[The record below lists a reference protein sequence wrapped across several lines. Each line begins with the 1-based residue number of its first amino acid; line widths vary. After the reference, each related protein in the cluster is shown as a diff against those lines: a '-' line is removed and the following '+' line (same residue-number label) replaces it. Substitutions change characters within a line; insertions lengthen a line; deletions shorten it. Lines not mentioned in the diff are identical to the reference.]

1 MNYTIGETVI
11 ISVFKKLQ
19 VGIITDKISTKTTTK
34 YSVRTEDTKVHDNVG
49 VNRIDDESFIN
60 SNFTKA
66 FNKPK

>member
-60 SNFTKA
+60 SNLTKS
-66 FNKPK
+66 FNKSN

>member
-19 VGIITDKISTKTTTK
+19 VGIITDKISTKTTTR

-66 FNKPK
+66 FNKSK

>member
-66 FNKPK
+66 FNKSK

>member
-34 YSVRTEDTKVHDNVG
+34 YSVRTEDTKVHDNVY
-49 VNRIDDESFIN
+49 VNRVDDEAFIN

-66 FNKPK
+66 FNKSK

>member
-34 YSVRTEDTKVHDNVG
+34 YSVRTEDTKVHDNVY
-49 VNRIDDESFIN
+49 VDRLDDESFIN
-60 SNFTKA
+60 SNFTKV
-66 FNKPK
+66 FNKSK